1 MKQTDKKKSNRVNLS
16 KSSYSNL
23 VFKLTDELAFYQHI
37 DNRVREIKIAV
48 SFKYYTK

>member
-1 MKQTDKKKSNRVNLS
+1 MGRRYFDFSNFFPQLPENDET
-16 KSSYSNL
+16 NGQ
-23 VFKLTDELAFYQHI
+23 LTDELAFYQHI